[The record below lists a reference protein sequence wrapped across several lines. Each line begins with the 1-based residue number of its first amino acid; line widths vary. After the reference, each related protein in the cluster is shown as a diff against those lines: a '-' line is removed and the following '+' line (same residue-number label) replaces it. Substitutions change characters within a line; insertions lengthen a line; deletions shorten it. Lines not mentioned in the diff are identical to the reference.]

1 MKQIMTILKI
11 VSKGIIYVAT
21 NGTGVLHLVLG
32 SVGKE
37 VIIMIVTLAPIHC
50 KHSVCHH
57 GQ

>member
-1 MKQIMTILKI
+1 MTILKI